1 MGRLILPKKH
11 LDRLERSVA
20 HHRSQ
25 LQLCLENKGKKEAE
39 VAQLENEYRLLTDF
53 KLSPNATPAASA
65 HVSPAHSVC
74 ESEGENAMDLEGA
87 PPVSSAPVSSQEFAA
102 PTGAQDL
109 PDSKRPRRSMP
120 SDSGLSSSQPLL
132 YGMVA
137 TCTDDQCS
145 DLLEKL
151 RARQSQLELEREGC
165 ERDAALNCDSD
176 SDLLASGV

>member
-1 MGRLILPKKH
+1 
-11 LDRLERSVA
+11 
-20 HHRSQ
+20 
-25 LQLCLENKGKKEAE
+25 
-39 VAQLENEYRLLTDF
+39 
-53 KLSPNATPAASA
+53 
-65 HVSPAHSVC
+65 
-74 ESEGENAMDLEGA
+74 MDLEGA

-102 PTGAQDL
+102 PTGAQGW

-151 RARQSQLELEREGC
+151 RARQSQLELEREGR

-176 SDLLASGV
+176 SDLLASGA